1 LIVAQ
6 ALVQNKQIVRAGG
19 LPYDEGMNRLL
30 SRIAVNIALAAMTTA
45 ALAQGSSSSAPS
57 LAGTWSL
64 VAADDLRP
72 DGTRHPAYGAN
83 PRGLLVLTPDGRYS
97 LQLFRSDRPRFA
109 SGDKKKGTPAE
120 YEAAVLGMSSHVG
133 RYAVDTATRT
143 LTFRI
148 ELASFPNWEG
158 TEQKRPFELSGD
170 ELSYRVVAT
179 PDGTIPI
186 SVWRRVR

>member
-1 LIVAQ
+1 LIFAKVS
-6 ALVQNKQIVRAGG
+6 VQNKQIVPVEC
-19 LPYDEGMNRLL
+19 LPYDGRMNHLS
-30 SRIAVNIALAAMTTA
+30 SRIVVNFALAAMTTA
-45 ALAQGSSSSAPS
+45 AAAQGPSPSAPS

-72 DGTRHPAYGAN
+72 DGTRHPAYGAS

-109 SGDKKKGTPAE
+109 SGDKKKGTTAE

-133 RYAVDTATRT
+133 RYAVDAATRT

-158 TEQKRPFELSGD
+158 TEQKRPFDLSGD